1 MAVVAPALAALLML
15 LYQVELRQLG
25 DTAATLAP
33 ALRSSFVKAYCAL
46 LLLSGVIGWWLVLT
60 QISRR
65 MAQEESNRQTEALV
79 KEIDSHRRTDEELQR
94 AKLAAEAARNAADAA
109 NQAKTRYISSISH
122 ELRTPL
128 NSILGYAQLLD
139 EDPTLPVHRKQ
150 AVGVIRRGGEHLLGL
165 IEGTLDIARIE
176 GGKFALDPKPM
187 RLREALAQ
195 IVQMFE
201 LQAASKGL
209 KFDTTLPAPPRWC
222 VPMNAG

>member
-1 MAVVAPALAALLML
+1 ML
-15 LYQVELRQLG
+15 F
-25 DTAATLAP
+25 
-33 ALRSSFVKAYCAL
+33 RSA
-46 LLLSGVIGWWLVLT
+46 
-60 QISRR
+60 
-65 MAQEESNRQTEALV
+65 
-79 KEIDSHRRTDEELQR
+79 
-94 AKLAAEAARNAADAA
+94 AADAA
-109 NQAKTRYISSISH
+109 NQAKTRYISAISH